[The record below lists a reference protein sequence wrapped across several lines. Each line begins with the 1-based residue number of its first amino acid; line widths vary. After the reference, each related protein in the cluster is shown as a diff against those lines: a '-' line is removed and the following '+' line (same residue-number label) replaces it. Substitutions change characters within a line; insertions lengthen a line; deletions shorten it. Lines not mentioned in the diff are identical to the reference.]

1 VYEVFDTR
9 VFGQCRHY
17 GRYPLGGADV
27 CGNDANPPVRIAIAP
42 RNNGPS
48 PCLFEWGQPSADREA
63 TEIRLALDETAEYRR
78 SNPSRTSCGTITSN
92 VRSSA
97 YRRIGGGGKDWTASI
112 ALGSRR
118 GGLILSSDG
127 EKLLSTDGDL
137 AGGGFSGQ
145 GRVWGCL
152 RDVRLVDGEGLLSGG
167 DFLSAAVTDAAVT
180 ALGLIAALGDQ

>member
-1 VYEVFDTR
+1 MYEVFDTR

-42 RNNGPS
+42 RSNGPS

-92 VRSSA
+92 VRSSSS
-97 YRRIGGGGKDWTASI
+97 RRIGGGGLRIGPHVSHWGPDGKDYF
-112 ALGSRR
+112 L
-118 GGLILSSDG
+118 SDG
-127 EKLLSTDGDL
+127 KKLLSTDGNL

-145 GRVWGCL
+145 GHVWGCL
-152 RDVRLVDGEGLLSGG
+152 RDVRLVDGKGLLSGG